1 MNVRMLAVKSEPTV
15 RYDADDDPNYV
26 YISAEGGGLWM
37 GVAYVPALI
46 EQLTAT
52 QARMNTGS
60 ES

>member
-1 MNVRMLAVKSEPTV
+1 VKSEPSV

-52 QARMNTGS
+52 QARMNVPT
-60 ES
+60 EEERR